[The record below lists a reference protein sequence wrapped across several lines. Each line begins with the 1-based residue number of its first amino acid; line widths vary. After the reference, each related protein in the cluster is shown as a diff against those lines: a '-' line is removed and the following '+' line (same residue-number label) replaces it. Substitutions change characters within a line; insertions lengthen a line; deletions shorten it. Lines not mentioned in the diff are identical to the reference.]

1 MENQTEKTNRKSTGN
16 GWHTWIYRLGSLG
29 FYMETTKPLGTV
41 DRVAVKGT

>member
-1 MENQTEKTNRKSTGN
+1 MENQTEKKIENQLEADGIRGYI
-16 GWHTWIYRLGSLG
+16 GLGVYG